1 MPTYAITA
9 DATEVNEGS
18 SVTFTVAVTESE
30 IETYYWTIAGTNV
43 VNSDFSDTTIQGTV
57 SIIGSAGVASVIIP
71 LAADVTLEGY
81 EYFILQLR
89 TDAYDGEIVAISPVV
104 TIVDTS
110 DGVPPL
116 TLENGRI
123 GTLSTDSG
131 QLLYAFNDVVYKVT
145 GTPISF

>member
-1 MPTYAITA
+1 MSTYLVTA
-9 DATEVNEGS
+9 STSTVNEGS
-18 SVTFTVAVTESE
+18 TATFTVSVTESE
-30 IETYYWTIAGTNV
+30 TETYYWTIAGTDV
-43 VNSDFSDTTIQGTV
+43 ATADFADTTIQGTV
-57 SIIGSAGVASVIIP
+57 SIIGSAGTSTVIKTLAS
-71 LAADVTLEGY
+71 DVTTEGY

-89 TDAYDGEIVAISPVV
+89 TGAYDGEIVAISPVV

-116 TLENGRI
+116 TIKNGRI
-123 GTLSTDSG
+123 GTLSTDTG